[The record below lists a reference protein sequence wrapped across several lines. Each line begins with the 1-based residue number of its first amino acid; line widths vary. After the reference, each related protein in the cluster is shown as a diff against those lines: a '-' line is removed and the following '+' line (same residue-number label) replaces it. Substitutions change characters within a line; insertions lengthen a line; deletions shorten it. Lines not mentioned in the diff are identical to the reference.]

1 MSPRRSRI
9 LLWGTLS
16 ALLVAGLLFAF
27 RPRPLA
33 VDLIEAR
40 RGHLILTI
48 DEEGMTRVRDVFALS
63 APVTGRTRRIEVEAG
78 ESVTARET
86 IITEIE
92 PLDPNLLDA
101 RTEIEGEAAIRAAE
115 AALELARSEV
125 VRAEAE
131 LDYARAE
138 FERQRELREQGIV
151 AARELDGAQRE
162 YRTRRAALD
171 TARAALQE
179 RSFEVDRAR
188 ARLVS
193 PLVATDPHGQCE
205 CIPIRAPVSGSVLRV
220 LRESA
225 GVVQAGEPL
234 VEIGD
239 ATDLEVVVDL
249 LSADAVKVEE
259 GQRVV
264 IEEWGG
270 DEPLEGRVRRI
281 EPLGFTKVSALGIE
295 EQRVN
300 VLIDLT
306 SPQESWRRLG
316 HGYRIE
322 ARIVLWEGDDVLA
335 LPVSALFRTNG
346 EQDWAV
352 FVVEDGIARTRKVR
366 RGVHTGLEVEITDGL
381 APGETVVLYPNERVA
396 DGVRIVAR

>member
-1 MSPRRSRI
+1 MSPHRSRI
-9 LLWGTLS
+9 VLWGTLS
-16 ALLVAGLLFAF
+16 ALLLAGMLFAF

-33 VDLIEAR
+33 VDLIEAQL
-40 RGHLILTI
+40 GPLVLTI
-48 DEEGMTRVRDVFALS
+48 DEEGETRVRDVFVLS

-78 ESVTARET
+78 EAVTASET

-92 PLDPNLLDA
+92 PVDPSLLDA
-101 RTEIEGEAAIRAAE
+101 RTEIEGEAAIRSAE

-131 LDYARAE
+131 LDFARAE
-138 FERQRELREQGIV
+138 FDRQRQLREQGIV
-151 AARELDGAQRE
+151 AARELDAAQRE

-171 TARAALQE
+171 TTRAALQE

-193 PLVATDPHGQCE
+193 PLVATDPHGHCE

-220 LRESA
+220 LHESA
-225 GVVQAGEPL
+225 GVVSAGEPL

-259 GQRVV
+259 GQHVV

-270 DEPLEGRVRRI
+270 DAPLEGRVRRI

-306 SPQESWRRLG
+306 SPQEQWKRLG

-322 ARIVLWEGDDVLA
+322 ARIVLWEGEDVLA
-335 LPVSALFRTNG
+335 LPVSALFRTESG
-346 EQDWAV
+346 WAV
-352 FVVEDGIARTRKVR
+352 FAVDDGVARLRAVE
-366 RGVHTGLEVEITDGL
+366 RGVHTGLEVEIRKGI
-381 APGETVVLYPNERVA
+381 APGETVVLYPNERVV
-396 DGVRIVAR
+396 DGVRVVAR